1 MSNVNATAATAPKPT
16 RPVMRYHGGK
26 WRLAPWIIEHF
37 PPHRVYSEPFGG
49 AASVLMRKPRCYSE
63 VYNDLSEDVWNVF
76 RVLREARQD
85 LEEALRAT
93 PFSRTEYELAK
104 GPVADDPVERARRT
118 ILRSHQGF
126 GSASY
131 LRTHSTGFRA
141 TALRSGTAPA
151 QDWKTFPQHLEAFQE
166 RLRGVALENRK
177 AEAVLRATD
186 SARTLHYLDPPY
198 VASARSTHEDTYEHE
213 MSAGDYAGLA
223 EVLRELEGMV
233 VLSGYDCD
241 LMQELF
247 SSWKQVRRQAFASS
261 QNAGTTRTEC
271 LWLNPTAQRRQRQQ
285 NLFD

>member
-1 MSNVNATAATAPKPT
+1 
-16 RPVMRYHGGK
+16 MRYHGGK
-26 WRLAPWIIEHF
+26 WRLAPWIIGHF
-37 PPHRVYSEPFGG
+37 PPHRVYSECFGG

-104 GPVADDPVERARRT
+104 GPVADDPIERARRT

-141 TALRSGTAPA
+141 SALRSGTTPA
-151 QDWKTFPQHLEAFQE
+151 QDWKTFPQYLEAFQE
-166 RLRGVALENRK
+166 RLRGVTLENRE

-198 VASARSTHEDTYEHE
+198 VASTRSTHEDTYEHE

-223 EVLRELEGMV
+223 EVLCELEGMV

-247 SSWKQVRRQAFASS
+247 SSWKQVRRQAVASS
-261 QNAGTTRTEC
+261 QNASTTRTEC
-271 LWLNPTAQRRQRQQ
+271 LWFNDAAASEQRQQ
-285 NLFD
+285 SLFD